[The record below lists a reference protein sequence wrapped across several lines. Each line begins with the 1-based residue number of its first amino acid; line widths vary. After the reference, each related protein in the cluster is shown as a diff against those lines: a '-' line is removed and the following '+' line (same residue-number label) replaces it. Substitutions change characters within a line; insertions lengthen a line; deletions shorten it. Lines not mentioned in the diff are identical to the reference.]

1 MSGKRLGKQCGMKDC
16 AAVIVMVRSGNM
28 KTVDQATAEQTCLP
42 IDESQGLRAV
52 SWVFFFTALLRAASM
67 AGVRRS

>member
-42 IDESQGLRAV
+42 DR
-52 SWVFFFTALLRAASM
+52 
-67 AGVRRS
+67 